1 MIIAKNITLS
11 YEKDNIILDKMN
23 FNIKDGEFVTIC
35 GPSGSGKSTFLKALY
50 GKLEIDEGILEVN
63 GVDISKK
70 EYQQTLDLRKTM
82 GIIFQDFKLISDF
95 TVKNNIAAPLRILD
109 YDENII
115 TKQVDNLLTHIM
127 LNHKANAHIDQL
139 SGGEQQRV
147 AVARAIGHN
156 PKIILADEPTGS
168 LDDYSANIV
177 WDLLQNANQ
186 QLGITVIVVTH
197 KIPESL
203 NIECRKFHINDKV
216 LYEAY

>member
-1 MIIAKNITLS
+1 MITAKNITLS
-11 YEKDNIILDKMN
+11 YEKDKSIIEKAN
-23 FNIKDGEFVTIC
+23 FNIKEKEFIVIC
-35 GPSGSGKSTFLKALY
+35 GPSGSGKSTLLKSIY
-50 GKLEIDEGILEVN
+50 GRLEIDEGILEVN
-63 GVDISKK
+63 GIDISEK
-70 EYQQTLDLRKTM
+70 EYQKTLDLRKNL

-95 TVKNNIAAPLRILD
+95 TIEENIAAPLKIHN
-109 YDENII
+109 YEENII
-115 TKQVDNLLTHIM
+115 EKQVNNLVSHVM
-127 LNHKANAHIDQL
+127 LSHKAGSYPEQL

-186 QLGITVIVVTH
+186 QLGITIIIATH
-197 KIPESL
+197 KIPDNLEVSY
-203 NIECRKFHINDKV
+203 RKFNINEKV